1 MESIKQEMKC
11 GKGFSQKYIN
21 FLHLLISLY
30 MTVDVSYPNDIIMKL
45 VYTKKQ

>member
-30 MTVDVSYPNDIIMKL
+30 MTVDVSYLTLTIL
-45 VYTKKQ
+45 